1 MSKRLSDL
9 YGMDIYTQKA
19 SYVGKVED
27 VILNLEKGEVMR
39 LSLKPLRGDI
49 SSSEDVKH
57 ILQQESIPYNE
68 VLEVGDVI
76 LVEKSPTPNKK

>member
-1 MSKRLSDL
+1 MSKRLSDN

-27 VILNLEKGEVMR
+27 IILNLEKGDIMR
-39 LSLKPLRGDI
+39 LSLKPLRGDV
-49 SSSEDVKH
+49 SSNEDVKR

>member
-27 VILNLEKGEVMR
+27 IILNLEKGDIMR
-39 LSLKPLRGDI
+39 LSLKPLRGDV
-49 SSSEDVKH
+49 SSNEDVKR